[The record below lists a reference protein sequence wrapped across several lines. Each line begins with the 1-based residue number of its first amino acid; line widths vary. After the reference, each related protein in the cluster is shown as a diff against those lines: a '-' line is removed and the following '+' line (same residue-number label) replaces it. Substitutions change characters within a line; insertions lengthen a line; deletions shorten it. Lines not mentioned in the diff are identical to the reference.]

1 VSTVEEIK
9 SAIDS
14 LSFEERCR
22 LMALLNPVPDDDWDR
37 EMRADAA
44 AGKFNQLM
52 DEAETEH
59 KAGMLREY
67 PKPRPS

>member
-9 SAIDS
+9 SAIDG

-44 AGKFNQLM
+44 TGKFTQLM
-52 DEAETEH
+52 GEAER
-59 KAGMLREY
+59 AQSGLQ
-67 PKPRPS
+67 